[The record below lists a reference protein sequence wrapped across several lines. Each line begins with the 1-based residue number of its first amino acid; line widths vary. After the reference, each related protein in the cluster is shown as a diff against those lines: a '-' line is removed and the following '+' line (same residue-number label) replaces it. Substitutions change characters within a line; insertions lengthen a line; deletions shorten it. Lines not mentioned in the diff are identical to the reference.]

1 ARSRIARGHAIGSLP
16 ENAEPRVAAGRLA
29 ERMQAVFGASF
40 VVLPRFTVD
49 AGAAGELR
57 KALAASTALQGGDAT
72 ASASWFL
79 KAARVRD
86 PLARLSTCLHYAEA
100 MTGKE
105 RLKLTVAQLPYVAG
119 ERWVGLPAAKGKGI
133 LPGKMS
139 LVVQS
144 SAALNP
150 RAALGGVV
158 IDEWTESVPSRRETT
173 AITFQFN
180 PPDSCAPQSLLLAIP
195 PDPGRDWT
203 IGSVHRVLMETLD
216 LAKLRAVD
224 AQALTETSQYLPA
237 LYLAYNAKDDV
248 ASTDMG
254 PLTQ

>member
-1 ARSRIARGHAIGSLP
+1 MKAL
-16 ENAEPRVAAGRLA
+16 
-29 ERMQAVFGASF
+29 FGASF
-40 VVLPRFTVD
+40 VVLPRFSVGVD
-49 AGAAGELR
+49 AAAELR
-57 KALAASTALQGGDAT
+57 KALAASTDLQGGDPL

-79 KAARVRD
+79 KVARVRD

-105 RLKLTVAQLPYVAG
+105 RLKLTVAQLPFAAD
-119 ERWVGLPAAKGKGI
+119 ERWVGLPAAKGKQV

-144 SAALNP
+144 STALDP
-150 RAALGGVV
+150 REALAGLIV
-158 IDEWTESVPSRRETT
+158 DEWTESVPERRETT

-195 PDPGRDWT
+195 PDPDQDWT

-224 AQALTETSQYLPA
+224 SQALTEASQYLPA
-237 LYLAYNAKDDV
+237 LYLAFNAQDDV
-248 ASTDMG
+248 ASTNLG
-254 PLTQ
+254 ALTQ

>member
-1 ARSRIARGHAIGSLP
+1 
-16 ENAEPRVAAGRLA
+16 
-29 ERMQAVFGASF
+29 M
-40 VVLPRFTVD
+40 
-49 AGAAGELR
+49 
-57 KALAASTALQGGDAT
+57 QGGDPL

-105 RLKLTVAQLPYVAG
+105 RLKLTVAQVPFAAG
-119 ERWVGLPAAKGKGI
+119 ERWVGLPAAKGKQV

-144 SAALNP
+144 STALDP
-150 RAALGGVV
+150 RESLAGLIV
-158 IDEWTESVPSRRETT
+158 DEWTESVPERRETT

-180 PPDSCAPQSLLLAIP
+180 PPDSCAPQSVLLAIP
-195 PDPGRDWT
+195 PDPDQDWT

-216 LAKLRAVD
+216 LAKLRAVES
-224 AQALTETSQYLPA
+224 QALTEASQYLPA
-237 LYLAYNAKDDV
+237 LYLAFNAQDDV
-248 ASTDMG
+248 ASTDLG
-254 PLTQ
+254 ALTR